1 MGQAVIDSEMER
13 TYDDHPSK
21 IRCLRCRDHMSK
33 AIHYAVVFLL
43 LAGGLLYWWLKPPTL
58 NPMTD
63 PQAAEALALVQ
74 THRAVGYPTILQAF
88 NERVRIQEARKLG
101 LRLGEWQVI
110 KQEGQRYEVR
120 IYMREQGTTQWFER
134 NFIWHV
140 DLATKRVN
148 AASLPADGLMPDGSA
163 GGRPDGPGA
172 SPPLPPT
179 M

>member
-1 MGQAVIDSEMER
+1 
-13 TYDDHPSK
+13 
-21 IRCLRCRDHMSK
+21 MSK
-33 AIHYAVVFLL
+33 AIHYAVVLLL

-88 NERVRIQEARKLG
+88 NERVRIQEERKLG

-148 AASLPADGLMPDGSA
+148 AASLPADGLMPDGPA
-163 GGRPDGPGA
+163 GGKMDGPGA

>member
-1 MGQAVIDSEMER
+1 
-13 TYDDHPSK
+13 
-21 IRCLRCRDHMSK
+21 MSK
-33 AIHYAVVFLL
+33 AIHYAILFLL
-43 LAGGLLYWWLKPPTL
+43 LAGGLLYWWQKAPTL

-88 NERVRIQEARKLG
+88 NERVRIQEERKLG

-120 IYMREQGTTQWFER
+120 IYVREQGTTQWFER
-134 NFIWHV
+134 NYIWHV
-140 DLATKRVN
+140 DLGTKRVS
-148 AASLPADGLMPDGSA
+148 AASLPADGLMPDGPA
-163 GGRPDGPGA
+163 GGRPDGPGG
-172 SPPLPPT
+172 SPSFPPT

>member
-1 MGQAVIDSEMER
+1 
-13 TYDDHPSK
+13 
-21 IRCLRCRDHMSK
+21 MSK
-33 AIHYAVVFLL
+33 VIHYAVVLL
-43 LAGGLLYWWLKPPTL
+43 LVVGGVIYWWMKPPTL

-63 PQAAEALALVQ
+63 PRAAQALALVQ

-88 NERVRIQEARKLG
+88 NERARIQETRKLG
-101 LRLGEWQVI
+101 LRLGEWQVL

-134 NFIWHV
+134 DYIWHV

-148 AASLPADGLMPDGSA
+148 AASLPADGLMPERAED
-163 GGRPDGPGA
+163 GRPRSPSADA
-172 SPPLPPT
+172 SPVPPT

>member
-1 MGQAVIDSEMER
+1 
-13 TYDDHPSK
+13 
-21 IRCLRCRDHMSK
+21 MSK
-33 AIHYAVVFLL
+33 AIHYAILFLL
-43 LAGGLLYWWLKPPTL
+43 LAGGLLYWWQKAPTL

-88 NERVRIQEARKLG
+88 NERVRIQGERKLG

-120 IYMREQGTTQWFER
+120 IYVREQGTTQWFER
-134 NFIWHV
+134 NYIWHV
-140 DLATKRVN
+140 DLGTKRVS
-148 AASLPADGLMPDGSA
+148 AASLPADGLMPDGPA
-163 GGRPDGPGA
+163 GGRPDGPGG
-172 SPPLPPT
+172 SPSFPPT

>member
-1 MGQAVIDSEMER
+1 
-13 TYDDHPSK
+13 
-21 IRCLRCRDHMSK
+21 MSK
-33 AIHYAVVFLL
+33 AIHYAILVLL
-43 LAGGLLYWWLKPPTL
+43 LAGGLLYWWQKAPTL

-88 NERVRIQEARKLG
+88 NERVRIQEERKLG

-120 IYMREQGTTQWFER
+120 IYVREQGTTQWFER
-134 NFIWHV
+134 NYIWHV
-140 DLATKRVN
+140 DLGTKRVS
-148 AASLPADGLMPDGSA
+148 AASLPADGLMPDGPA
-163 GGRPDGPGA
+163 GGRPDGPGG
-172 SPPLPPT
+172 SPSFPPT

>member
-1 MGQAVIDSEMER
+1 MM
-13 TYDDHPSK
+13 TTPST
-21 IRCLRCRDHMSK
+21 RAADYGLSRMSK
-33 AIHYAVVFLL
+33 VIHYAVVFLL
-43 LAGGLLYWWLKPPTL
+43 LAGGLLYWWMKPPTL
-58 NPMTD
+58 NPVTD

-88 NERVRIQEARKLG
+88 NERARIQGARKLG

-110 KQEGQRYEVR
+110 KQDGQRYEVR

-134 NFIWHV
+134 EFIWHV

-148 AASLPADGLMPDGSA
+148 AASLPADGLMPEDPES
-163 GGRPDGPGA
+163 GRPRGPRA
-172 SPPLPPT
+172 DSPPLPPT